1 MTPRT
6 SRGILRTVALLVLL
20 TVVATSAAATVVPT
34 RRASPASRVH
44 PSLPPSLSLRGRIG
58 GLYPGR
64 RVVLSIRIRNTGSVA
79 VTLTRIRTR
88 VRDASAACGAS
99 NLRVRRFQGH
109 RWIPARGLARVRV
122 QVRMSPDAADACQG
136 VRFPLTFIS
145 HGTAA

>member
-1 MTPRT
+1 
-6 SRGILRTVALLVLL
+6 
-20 TVVATSAAATVVPT
+20 
-34 RRASPASRVH
+34 
-44 PSLPPSLSLRGRIG
+44 
-58 GLYPGR
+58 
-64 RVVLSIRIRNTGSVA
+64 VVLSIRIRNTGSVA

>member
-6 SRGILRTVALLVLL
+6 SRGILRTVSLLVLL
-20 TVVATSAAATVVPT
+20 TAVATSAAATVVPT
-34 RRASPASRVH
+34 GRASPASRVH
-44 PSLPPSLSLRGRIG
+44 PSLSLRGRIG